1 MNDNYEEFILLSE
14 NEKDEL
20 KKAYQLIKHVK
31 EKISIDYEEFF
42 VINTVLEYL
51 NNAINYKEKFLS

>member
-20 KKAYQLIKHVK
+20 KIK
-31 EKISIDYEEFF
+31 IANFIQ
-42 VINTVLEYL
+42 NT
-51 NNAINYKEKFLS
+51 KK

>member
-20 KKAYQLIKHVK
+20 KIKIANFIQK
-31 EKISIDYEEFF
+31 
-42 VINTVLEYL
+42 
-51 NNAINYKEKFLS
+51 